1 MSYTDTTTTG
11 PSVYL
16 PIDTST
22 EPQRQPQVA
31 EAFDVLEKSLEALEM
46 SCQQFEQRLDGVLR
60 KEPEAAGNAQK
71 EAPATV
77 VGVASRLNSNSDRL
91 HVLNNQLHSIL
102 RRLEL

>member
-31 EAFDVLEKSLEALEM
+31 EAFDVLEKSLEALVGNCAEL
-46 SCQQFEQRLDGVLR
+46 EQRLDGVLR
-60 KEPEAAGNAQK
+60 HEPEAAGSAGK
-71 EAPATV
+71 EATPTV
-77 VGVASRLNSNSDRL
+77 VALAQRLNDNSDKIHR
-91 HVLNNQLHSIL
+91 LNNQLGSVL
-102 RRLEL
+102 RRLEV